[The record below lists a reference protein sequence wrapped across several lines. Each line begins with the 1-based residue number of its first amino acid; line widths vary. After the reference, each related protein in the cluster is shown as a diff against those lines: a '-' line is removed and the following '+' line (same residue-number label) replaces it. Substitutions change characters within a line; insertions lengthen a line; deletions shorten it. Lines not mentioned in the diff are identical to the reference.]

1 MGILGF
7 VGVTVANALPWL
19 PLVALLAT
27 MPIFAVRARGQ
38 ARDPDVARRPAS
50 LLLGYWVRDWMVWTL
65 APLERLLVRR
75 RVSADAVNY
84 AGGVLGIL
92 AGAAFIARQLP
103 VAAWLIAAAGICDI
117 LDGRIARA
125 RGVASAYG
133 AFLDSTIDRF
143 AETFTFVGVAWYLAG
158 SPWMVAATVLAIGG
172 SLLVSYTRARGE
184 SLGVAGPGGLAQR
197 AERVVVLAIATLLE
211 STLSSRLGWAP
222 GVLLGIAVAV
232 IALGSLA
239 TAVYRMTIIIRA
251 LRETGAAAQ
260 RSGVRQSLHRPR
272 TGLHR

>member
-1 MGILGF
+1 M
-7 VGVTVANALPWL
+7 GVTVANAFPWL